1 MSTLN
6 EENGLDTEAWL
17 TFKPGHLNHRE
28 SQGKDQFKIS
38 QGQLSKYQ
46 TKELSFCPIS
56 LQPNVVNLTTSGW
69 IDIGTRKFEFVT
81 ITQLLWL

>member
-38 QGQLSKYQ
+38 QGQLSKY
-46 TKELSFCPIS
+46 
-56 LQPNVVNLTTSGW
+56 
-69 IDIGTRKFEFVT
+69 
-81 ITQLLWL
+81 